1 MEANA
6 EIFFEHERWG
16 RALGR
21 SAAFHVAVAGVILVY
36 AMVASGNRGTGWG
49 AGGGGEAIGATLV
62 STVPLPANPAATKN
76 VVANESKGVTQSQ
89 PKPVE
94 KEPDAIDIQG
104 KNTKIKPKKTP
115 TPTPTKEKA
124 QPEPEEVTNQVAFGE
139 GGPVSGPYGSFSA
152 GAAKGGFGVT
162 GGGGDFGTKYAW
174 YVHVIQQKVSE
185 NWLRYEVDPKI
196 TTAQRV
202 YITFDVARDG
212 HPLNVQVEQSSGVP
226 ALDISATRAL
236 QRIDTFGALPPD
248 YSGSKISVEF
258 WFDYSKK

>member
-16 RALGR
+16 RALGL
-21 SAAFHVAVAGVILVY
+21 SAAFHVGVAAAILLY
-36 AMVASGNRGTGWG
+36 AMFASGNQGQGW
-49 AGGGGEAIGATLV
+49 GGGGMGEAMGATLV
-62 STVPLPANPAATKN
+62 STIPLPANPAATKN

-94 KEPDAIDIQG
+94 KEPDAIEIQG

-115 TPTPTKEKA
+115 TPTPTKEKP

-152 GAAKGGFGVT
+152 AGAKGGFGFT
-162 GGGGDFGTKYAW
+162 GGGGDFGTRFAW
-174 YVHVIQQKVSE
+174 YVQVVQRKVSE
-185 NWLRYEVDPKI
+185 NWLKYEVDPGI

-202 YITFDVARDG
+202 YITFDIFRDG
-212 HPLNVQVEQSSGVP
+212 SPGHVQLEQSSGVP
-226 ALDISATRAL
+226 SLDNSAIRAI
-236 QRIDTFGALPPD
+236 QRIDTFGPLPQE
-248 YSGSKISVEF
+248 YSGSKVTVEF
-258 WFDYSKK
+258 WFDYKK